1 MRHHNSLLH
10 EILKL
15 VPWAAFERS
24 VERHGADRSI
34 RCLTTKSQ
42 LVALLHGQLSGAA
55 SLREIVTTMQSHQSR
70 LYHLGVAA
78 PKRSCRRRVFNMTL
92 ADANALRPAAVFAEL
107 FEALLAQAH
116 RGLRRASG
124 EAVRLIDSSRITL
137 NSLSRSWAHYDATCD
152 GVKLHIVYDP
162 NAALPVYFAVS
173 PARENDMVQAKG
185 MPVEPG
191 ATYVFD
197 LGYCSFSWWG
207 TLDAAGCRFV
217 TRLRKNSPTEA
228 IQERVV
234 LKHGAIVADR
244 VVRIRERLGHTR
256 KHWFRDRDLREIR
269 VVIETG
275 KTLRLVTNDLAS
287 PAEVVA
293 DLYQARWDIEL
304 FFRWIKQTLRIKKFL
319 GTSENAVRI
328 QIAVALIAYL
338 LLRIAHAAQETVA
351 SPLAFARLV
360 RCNLMHFKSIHDLAH
375 ERPCKRAHPNQMEL
389 EIC

>member
-10 EILKL
+10 EILKF

-24 VERHGADRSI
+24 VEKHGADRSI
-34 RCLTTKSQ
+34 RSLTTKSQ
-42 LVALLHGQLSGAA
+42 LVALLHGQLSGAS
-55 SLREIVTTMQSHQSR
+55 SLREIVTTMESHQSR
-70 LYHLGVAA
+70 LYHLGIVA
-78 PKRSCRRRVFNMTL
+78 PKRSTL
-92 ADANALRPAAVFAEL
+92 ADANAGRAAAVFAEL
-107 FEALLAQAH
+107 FQALLAQAH
-116 RGLRRASG
+116 RGLRKASSH
-124 EAVRLIDSSRITL
+124 AVRLIDSSRITL
-137 NSLSRSWAHYDATCD
+137 NALSRDWAHYDATCD
-152 GVKLHIVYDP
+152 GVKLHIVFDP
-162 NAALPVYFAVS
+162 DAALPVYFAVS
-173 PARENDMVQAKG
+173 PARENDMVQAKN

-207 TLDAAGCRFV
+207 ALDAAGCRFV
-217 TRLRKNSPTEA
+217 TRLRKNSPTEV
-228 IQERVV
+228 IEERVV
-234 LKHGAIVADR
+234 LKDGPIVADR

-256 KHWFRDRDLREIR
+256 KHPLRERDLREIH

-275 KTLRLVTNDLAS
+275 KMLRLVTNDLTS

-338 LLRIAHAAQETVA
+338 LLRMAHAAQETVA

-375 ERPCKRAHPNQMEL
+375 EPPRNLAHPNQMQL
-389 EIC
+389 GIC

>member
-10 EILKL
+10 EILKF
-15 VPWAAFERS
+15 VPWAAFVRS
-24 VERHGADRSI
+24 VEKHGADRSI
-34 RCLTTKSQ
+34 RSLTTKSQ
-42 LVALLHGQLSGAA
+42 LVALLHGQLSGAS

-70 LYHLGVAA
+70 LYHLGIVA
-78 PKRSCRRRVFNMTL
+78 PKRSTL
-92 ADANALRPAAVFAEL
+92 ADANAGRAAAVFAEL
-107 FEALLAQAH
+107 FQALLAQAH
-116 RGLRRASG
+116 RGLRKASAG
-124 EAVRLIDSSRITL
+124 AVRLIDSSRITL
-137 NSLSRSWAHYDATCD
+137 NALSRDWAHYDATCD
-152 GVKLHIVYDP
+152 GVKLHVVFDP
-162 NAALPVYFAVS
+162 HAALPVYFAVS
-173 PARENDMVQAKG
+173 PARENDMVQAKN

-207 TLDAAGCRFV
+207 ALDTAGCRFV
-217 TRLRKNSPTEA
+217 TRLRKNSPTEV
-228 IQERVV
+228 IEERVV
-234 LKHGAIVADR
+234 LKDGPIVADR

-256 KHWFRDRDLREIR
+256 RHPLRERDLREIH

-275 KTLRLVTNDLAS
+275 KVLRLITNDLTS

-293 DLYQARWDIEL
+293 DLYQVRWDIEL

-338 LLRIAHAAQETVA
+338 LLRMAHAAQDTVA

-360 RCNLMHFKSIHDLAH
+360 RSNLMHFKSIHDLAL
-375 ERPCKRAHPNQMEL
+375 EPPRNLAHPNQMEL
-389 EIC
+389 GIC

>member
-10 EILKL
+10 EILKF

-24 VERHGADRSI
+24 VEKHGADRSI
-34 RCLTTKSQ
+34 RSLTTRSQ
-42 LVALLHGQLSGAA
+42 LVALLHGQLSGAV

-78 PKRSCRRRVFNMTL
+78 PKRSTL
-92 ADANALRPAAVFAEL
+92 ADANTRRAAAVFAEL
-107 FEALLAQAH
+107 FQALLAQTH
-116 RGLRRASG
+116 RGLRKASAG
-124 EAVRLIDSSRITL
+124 AVRLIDSSRITL
-137 NSLSRSWAHYDATCD
+137 NALSRDWAHYDATCD

-197 LGYCSFSWWG
+197 LGYYSFAWWG

-217 TRLRKNSPTEA
+217 TRLRKNSPTEV
-228 IQERVV
+228 IEERVV
-234 LKHGAIVADR
+234 LKDGPIIADR

-256 KHWFRDRDLREIR
+256 KHPLRERDLREIH

-275 KTLRLVTNDLAS
+275 KMLRLVTNDLTS

-338 LLRIAHAAQETVA
+338 LLRMAHAMQAAVP

-375 ERPCKRAHPNQMEL
+375 ERPRNPAHPNQMEL
-389 EIC
+389 GIC

>member
-1 MRHHNSLLH
+1 MRHQNSLLH

-24 VERHGADRSI
+24 VAKHDADRSV
-34 RCLTTKSQ
+34 RTLTTKSQ
-42 LVALLHGQLSGAA
+42 FVALLHGQLSGAV
-55 SLREIVTTMQSHQSR
+55 SLRETVTTMESHGRR

-78 PKRSCRRRVFNMTL
+78 PRRSTL
-92 ADANALRPAAVFAEL
+92 ADANALRPAAVFAEV
-107 FEALLAQAH
+107 FDALLAQAH
-116 RGLRRASG
+116 RGLRKASA

-137 NSLSRSWAHYDATCD
+137 NSLSRDWAHYDATCD
-152 GVKLHIVYDP
+152 GVKVHIAYDP
-162 NAALPVYFAVS
+162 HAAVPVYFAVS
-173 PARENDMVQAKG
+173 PARENDMVQAKAIPLEG
-185 MPVEPG
+185 G

-197 LGYCSFSWWG
+197 LGYYSFSWWG

-217 TRLRKNSPTEA
+217 TRLRKNSPTEV
-228 IQERVV
+228 IEERVV
-234 LKHGAIVADR
+234 LQDGPIVADR

-256 KHWFRDRDLREIR
+256 SHPLRDRDLREIH

-275 KTLRLVTNDLAS
+275 KTLRLVTNDLVS
-287 PAEVVA
+287 PAEVIA
-293 DLYQARWDIEL
+293 DLYQARWEIEL

-338 LLRIAHAAQETVA
+338 LLRMAHAAQATIA

-360 RCNLMHFKSIHDLAH
+360 RSNLMHFKSIHHLGPEPPGKQTQIPQLAL
-375 ERPCKRAHPNQMEL
+375 AL
-389 EIC
+389 

>member
-24 VERHGADRSI
+24 VERHGADRGI
-34 RCLTTKSQ
+34 RSLTTKSQ

-55 SLREIVTTMQSHQSR
+55 SLREIVTTLQSHQSR

-78 PKRSCRRRVFNMTL
+78 PRRSTL
-92 ADANALRPAAVFAEL
+92 ADANALRPAAVFAEM

-116 RGLRRASG
+116 RGLRKASQ
-124 EAVRLIDSSRITL
+124 EAVRLIDSSRIRL
-137 NSLSRSWAHYDATCD
+137 NALSRDWAHYDATCD
-152 GVKLHIVYDP
+152 GVKLHVVYDP
-162 NAALPVYFAVS
+162 DAALPVYFAVS
-173 PARENDMVQAKG
+173 PARENDMVQAKE

-197 LGYCSFSWWG
+197 LGYCSFAWWG
-207 TLDAAGCRFV
+207 ALDAAGCRFV
-217 TRLRKNSPTEA
+217 TRLRKNSPTEM
-228 IQERVV
+228 IEERVV
-234 LKHGAIVADR
+234 LKDGPIVADR

-256 KHWFRDRDLREIR
+256 KHRLRDRDLREIH

-275 KTLRLVTNDLAS
+275 KTLRLMTNDLAS

-293 DLYQARWDIEL
+293 DLYQARWEIEL
-304 FFRWIKQTLRIKKFL
+304 FFRWIKQTLRIKRFL

-338 LLRIAHAAQETVA
+338 LLRIAHAAQQTVA

-360 RCNLMHFKSIHDLAH
+360 RSNLMHFKSIHNLAH
-375 ERPCKRAHPNQMEL
+375 ERPRKPAHPNQMQL
-389 EIC
+389 AIC